1 VSALAPTLQSFFTDY
16 LVGQRGASA
25 HTITSYRDTFR
36 LLLGY
41 LNVRTGVAPSTLEF
55 TDLNVEHITGFLT
68 MLEEE
73 RANSPR
79 TRNARLAAIH
89 SFFNYATLRHLEH
102 AELIA
107 RVLAIP
113 PKNTRRSDVTYLSDL
128 EVEALLAAPDRTTWT
143 GRRDHA
149 LLLVLVTTGL
159 RVSELNFLTRTDV
172 CTERHAAHVVC
183 HGKGR
188 KDRITP
194 LDSVTAKIL
203 RIWVGENVGLDTEPL
218 FAARGTRRRM
228 TTDAVAQRVK
238 LHSAT
243 AASACPSLVNR
254 NVTPHVLRHTCAMR
268 MLAAGLDATTIS
280 LWLGHESPDSTRPY
294 LHADLALKQ
303 RALDRTTPPHTRPGR
318 YSPPDKLVAFLEA
331 L

>member
-1 VSALAPTLQSFFTDY
+1 LQSFFTDY
-16 LVGQRGASA
+16 LVVQRGASA
-25 HTITSYRDTFR
+25 HTITSYRDTLR
-36 LLLGY
+36 LFLGY
-41 LNVRTGVAPSTLEF
+41 LNERTGVAPSALEF
-55 TDLNVEHITGFLT
+55 SDLTVERVANFLT

-113 PKNTRRSDVTYLSDL
+113 PKNTQRSDVTYLSDL
-128 EVEALLAAPDRTTWT
+128 EVEAMLAAPDRTTWT

-159 RVSELNFLTRTDV
+159 RVSELNFLTRADV

-194 LDSVTAKIL
+194 LDSLTAKIL
-203 RIWVGENVGLDTEPL
+203 RVWVSENVGLDTEPL

-238 LHSAT
+238 LHSAV
-243 AASACPSLVNR
+243 AAGACPSLVNR

>member
-1 VSALAPTLQSFFTDY
+1 MSALSPTLQSFFTDY

-25 HTITSYRDTFR
+25 HTITSYRDSLR
-36 LLLGY
+36 LFLGY
-41 LNVRTGVAPSTLEF
+41 LNERTGVAPSALEF
-55 TDLNVEHITGFLT
+55 SDLTVERVANFLT

-73 RANSPR
+73 RANGPR

-113 PKNTRRSDVTYLSDL
+113 PKNTQRSDVTYLSDL
-128 EVEALLAAPDRTTWT
+128 EVEAMLAAPDRTTWT

-159 RVSELNFLTRTDV
+159 RVSELNFLTRADV

-194 LDSVTAKIL
+194 LDSLTAKIL
-203 RIWVGENVGLDTEPL
+203 RVWVSENVGLDTEPL

-243 AASACPSLVNR
+243 ATATCPTLVNR

>member
-1 VSALAPTLQSFFTDY
+1 MSALSPTLQSFFTDY

-25 HTITSYRDTFR
+25 HTITSYRDTLR
-36 LLLGY
+36 LFLGY
-41 LNVRTGVAPSTLEF
+41 LNERTGVAPSALEF
-55 TDLNVEHITGFLT
+55 SDLTVERVANFLT

-73 RANSPR
+73 RANGPR

-113 PKNTRRSDVTYLSDL
+113 PKNTQRSDVTYLSDL
-128 EVEALLAAPDRTTWT
+128 EVEAMLAAPDRTTWT

-159 RVSELNFLTRTDV
+159 RVSELNFLTRADV

-194 LDSVTAKIL
+194 LDSLTAKIL
-203 RIWVGENVGLDTEPL
+203 RVWVSENVGLDTEPL

-243 AASACPSLVNR
+243 ATATCPTLVNR

>member
-1 VSALAPTLQSFFTDY
+1 MSALAPTLQSFFTDY
-16 LVGQRGASA
+16 LVGQRGASG

-41 LNVRTGVAPSTLEF
+41 LNERTGVAPSALEF
-55 TDLNVEHITGFLT
+55 SDLKVEHIAGFLT
-68 MLEEE
+68 TLEEE

-113 PKNTRRSDVTYLSDL
+113 PKNTQRSDVTYLSDL

-159 RVSELNFLTRTDV
+159 RVSELNFLTRADV

-194 LDSVTAKIL
+194 LDSLTAKIL
-203 RIWVGENVGLDTEPL
+203 RVWVGENVGLGAEPL
-218 FAARGTRRRM
+218 FVARGTKRRM

-238 LHSAT
+238 LHT
-243 AASACPSLVNR
+243 AAAAAACPSLVNR
-254 NVTPHVLRHTCAMR
+254 NITPHVLRHTCAMR

>member
-1 VSALAPTLQSFFTDY
+1 MSALAPTLQSFFSDY
-16 LVGQRGASA
+16 LVSQRAASA

-41 LNVRTGVAPSTLEF
+41 LNERTGVAPSALEF
-55 TDLNVEHITGFLT
+55 SDLNVEHVAGFLT
-68 MLEEE
+68 TLEEK

-113 PKNTRRSDVTYLSDL
+113 PKNTQRSDVTYLSDP
-128 EVEALLAAPDRTTWT
+128 EVEALLAAPARTTWT

-159 RVSELNFLTRTDV
+159 RVSELNFLTRGDV
-172 CTERHAAHVVC
+172 CTDRHTAHVVC

-203 RIWVGENVGLDTEPL
+203 RVWVSENFGSDSDPL
-218 FAARGTRRRM
+218 FVARGTMRRM

-238 LHSAT
+238 IHSIT
-243 AASACPSLVNR
+243 AAATCSSLVSR

-280 LWLGHESPDSTRPY
+280 LWLGHESPDSTRHY

-303 RALDRTTPPHTRPGR
+303 RALDRTTPPHTQPGR
-318 YSPPDKLVAFLEA
+318 YAPPDKLLAFLEA

>member
-1 VSALAPTLQSFFTDY
+1 MSALAPTLHSFFTDY

-36 LLLGY
+36 LFLGY
-41 LNVRTGVAPSTLEF
+41 LTERTGVAPSALEF
-55 TDLNVEHITGFLT
+55 SDLTVERVANFLT

-113 PKNTRRSDVTYLSDL
+113 PKNTQRTDVTYLSDL

-159 RVSELNFLTRTDV
+159 RVSELNFLTRADV

-194 LDSVTAKIL
+194 LDSLTAKIL
-203 RIWVGENVGLDTEPL
+203 RVWVSENVGLDTEPL
-218 FAARGTRRRM
+218 LLLGARGE
-228 TTDAVAQRVK
+228 
-238 LHSAT
+238 
-243 AASACPSLVNR
+243 
-254 NVTPHVLRHTCAMR
+254 
-268 MLAAGLDATTIS
+268 G
-280 LWLGHESPDSTRPY
+280 
-294 LHADLALKQ
+294 
-303 RALDRTTPPHTRPGR
+303 
-318 YSPPDKLVAFLEA
+318 
-331 L
+331 

>member
-1 VSALAPTLQSFFTDY
+1 LQSFFTDY
-16 LVGQRGASA
+16 LVGQRAASA
-25 HTITSYRDTFR
+25 HTITSYRDSFR
-36 LLLGY
+36 LFLGY
-41 LNVRTGVAPSTLEF
+41 LNEHTGVAPSALEF
-55 TDLNVEHITGFLT
+55 SDLTVERVASLLT

-113 PKNTRRSDVTYLSDL
+113 PKNTQRSDVTYLSDL
-128 EVEALLAAPDRTTWT
+128 EVEAMLAAPDRTTWT

-159 RVSELNFLTRTDV
+159 RVSELNFLTRADV
-172 CTERHAAHVVC
+172 CTERHAPHVVC

-194 LDSVTAKIL
+194 LDSLTAKIL
-203 RIWVGENVGLDTEPL
+203 RVWVSENVGLDTEPL
-218 FAARGTRRRM
+218 FAARGTRRRT

-238 LHSAT
+238 LHSVVAT
-243 AASACPSLVNR
+243 ATCPSLVNR
-254 NVTPHVLRHTCAMR
+254 NATPHVLRHTCAMR

-294 LHADLALKQ
+294 LHADLVLKQ
-303 RALDRTTPPHTRPGR
+303 RALDRTTPPHTQPGR
-318 YSPPDKLVAFLEA
+318 YSPPDKLLAFLEA